1 MSSVQM
7 FLSGCDGN
15 TIIIS
20 KTSLKSTI
28 LIIFVHFQC
37 FPIILAAIEMT
48 NNNAQPM
55 PFTPSMPAWRHH
67 QLLLQPCMV
76 VMLQSALDLTEIHCH
91 VVDVV
96 TEYSALKCPATEI
109 PKILQHWNMDG
120 KTKKRTKRWHT
131 NRKKKTKAR
140 SINRLISSRWRCWH
154 VLMLIVCK
162 ARLSGVDWR
171 RCRCCCYP

>member
-1 MSSVQM
+1 MSSVQV
-7 FLSGCDGN
+7 FLSGCDDN

-96 TEYSALKCPATEI
+96 TKYSALKCPATEI
-109 PKILQHWNMDG
+109 PKILQHWNMEMAKPKNELKGD
-120 KTKKRTKRWHT
+120 TQTER
-131 NRKKKTKAR
+131 RKLR
-140 SINRLISSRWRCWH
+140 RDRLIDWLVRDDVVDTCWCW
-154 VLMLIVCK
+154 LL
-162 ARLSGVDWR
+162 
-171 RCRCCCYP
+171 